1 LIQCNSTGYTMLQ
14 LADTNKAG
22 GNSDIIYYV
31 DKLSS
36 KLIECKGSLPVVC
49 EITNTD
55 TSS

>member
-1 LIQCNSTGYTMLQ
+1 MLQ
-14 LADTNKAG
+14 LADANKIG
-22 GNSDIIYYV
+22 GNSDFIYYV

-55 TSS
+55 TSGYILS